1 MVLLRAGKSQSCQF
15 CLENELALFWMNLAQ
30 AVRFHI
36 QKLPYIGKR
45 VENHPPHQT
54 RQLPENEVGK
64 MKRKEKV
71 GSQGV
76 GGIRNH
82 RAL

>member
-1 MVLLRAGKSQSCQF
+1 MQ
-15 CLENELALFWMNLAQ
+15 
-30 AVRFHI
+30 FHI